1 MVLEPGTLVRVR
13 SRQYLVE
20 EVSPSPTP
28 TDQTL
33 VRLSCIDDDSQ
44 GAPLEVLWEKEVD
57 RQIIEASSW
66 KDIAKQGFDPPK
78 QFSAY
83 LHTLRWNLVTSTN
96 PRLFQAPYRAGIQVK
111 AYQLEPLRKAL
122 QLPRA
127 NLFIADD
134 VGLGKTIEA
143 GLILRELI
151 MRQKVRTV
159 VVASP
164 PSVVLQWRDE
174 LENRFGLNFVV
185 FDRDYVLSRRRERGY
200 GVNPW
205 ATHSRFV
212 ISHALLRDEA
222 YSGPLRDWLTEFSPS
237 SLLILDE
244 AHNAAPASGARYAID
259 SAFTRI
265 IRDIAWRF
273 EHRLFLSATPHNG
286 HSNSFAALLEILD
299 PQRFCRGVPP
309 KNPKVL
315 DEVMVRRLKDDLRE
329 IGEDFPVRKVIQVD
343 IDGLSLQ
350 SAELKLSSLL
360 SDYRNARDS
369 RLRDAAKSIQ
379 IASGL
384 VTTSLQKRLLSSVE
398 AFALTLGVHRRAFD
412 KRLTE
417 SRTSADHVPAEQDL
431 SLLGSPPDSDD
442 ERAELSEDDV
452 RAEEE
457 TQLETATIHTLPAQG
472 RVAESAQLLK
482 ETALLDQMEEIA
494 GQARGLPDARIDW
507 FIKWIRQNMCP
518 GLPALGKRAARG
530 AAASWN
536 ERRVIIFTEYADT
549 KRYLL
554 QQLSSAIADTDGAEL
569 RIGTFHG
576 GMDEKSREEVKRAF
590 NTDPKKHPLRILIA
604 TDAAREGINLQN
616 HCADLFHFDVPWNP
630 SRMEQRNGRIDRKL
644 QRAPEVRCYYFV
656 YKQRPEDRVLEVL
669 VKKTETIQRELG
681 SLSPVIEKRLKF
693 GIRREE
699 IDSITRDIQAEDL
712 RPDLKA
718 SVDEELEAVR
728 RRRNELSG
736 QLEQLQDIL
745 ARSKQSLSLSEDHFR
760 SAISRSLELLDSE
773 PLKKVDSRNGDES
786 KVQRWKFPDLDRRP
800 GADPTWVDTLDTL
813 RSPRKKDQKIWDW
826 RKEAPLRPVV
836 FENLGTLDD
845 DVVHLHLEHRV
856 TQRLLNRFLTQ
867 GFVHD
872 DLSRACVSQTRD
884 AIPRVILLGRLSM
897 YGPRA
902 ARLHDELVA
911 VTARWTEPE
920 TRKEPLKPYAEDSEE
935 KTLSLLEESL
945 ADARLHEVRDQV
957 KHRLAH
963 SAERDVRELL
973 DYLQH
978 RAERLAARANEKLK
992 ARGEKEA
999 QDLTEI
1005 IQAQRKRIAEA
1016 VKRFETDRQ
1025 LVLSFKD
1032 PMEISQL
1039 EADHRHWEKR
1049 LKLSEEELKREPTRI
1064 RDTYVVKATRI
1075 EPVGLVYLWP
1085 ISG

>member
-1 MVLEPGTLVRVR
+1 MALEPGTLVRVR

-20 EVSPSPTP
+20 EVTPAPTLIE
-28 TDQTL
+28 QTL

-57 RQIIEASSW
+57 RQIIETSSW
-66 KDIAKQGFDPPK
+66 KDIAKRGFDPPR

-159 VVASP
+159 VVACP
-164 PSVVLQWRDE
+164 PSVILQWKDE

-185 FDRDYVLSRRRERGY
+185 FDRDYVLGKRRERGY

-205 ATHSRFV
+205 ATHSRFI

-222 YSGPLRDWLTEFSPS
+222 YSGPLRDWLGEFSPS

-265 IRDIAWRF
+265 VRDIAWRF

-299 PQRFCRGVPP
+299 PQRFCRGVPL

-329 IGEDFPVRKVIQVD
+329 IGEDFPLRKVIQVD
-343 IDGLSLQ
+343 IDGLPAE
-350 SAELKLSSLL
+350 SAELKLSNLL

-369 RLRDAAKSIQ
+369 RLKDAARSIQ

-384 VTTSLQKRLLSSVE
+384 VTTSLQKRLLSSIE
-398 AFALTLGVHRRAFD
+398 AFALTLGVHRKAFD
-412 KRLTE
+412 KRLAE
-417 SRTSADHVPAEQDL
+417 SKASADHVPSEQDL
-431 SLLGSPPDSDD
+431 LLLASPPGSDD
-442 ERAELSEDDV
+442 ERAEVSEDEV
-452 RAEEE
+452 SAEE
-457 TQLETATIHTLPAQG
+457 QGQIETATLHTITGQG
-472 RVAESAQLLK
+472 KAAESRQLLTEK
-482 ETALLDQMEEIA
+482 ALLDEMEQIA
-494 GQARGLPDARIDW
+494 DQARGLADARIRW
-507 FIKWIRQNMCP
+507 FVQWIRRNMCP
-518 GLPALGKRAARG
+518 GLPELGKRSAGGTVAK
-530 AAASWN
+530 WN

-554 QQLSSAIADTDGAEL
+554 QQLSAAIADTERAET

-576 GMDEKSREEVKRAF
+576 GMDDESREEVKRAF

-656 YKQRPEDRVLEVL
+656 YKQRPEDRVLQVL

-693 GIRREE
+693 GIRRDE
-699 IDSITRDIQAEDL
+699 IDSITKEIEAEDL
-712 RPDLKA
+712 PKDFKA
-718 SVDEELEAVR
+718 SVDEELEAIR
-728 RRRNELSG
+728 QRRNELSG
-736 QLEQLQDIL
+736 QLTQLQDIL
-745 ARSKQSLSLSEDHFR
+745 AKSKESLALSEDHFR
-760 SAISRSLELLDSE
+760 SAISRSLELLGSE
-773 PLKKVDSRNGDES
+773 PLKKVDGPNGDGS
-786 KVQRWKFPDLDRRP
+786 KVQRWKFPELDRRA

-813 RSPRKKDQKIWDW
+813 RPPRRKDQKIWEW
-826 RKEAPLRPVV
+826 RKEAPIRPVV
-836 FENLGTLDD
+836 FENLGTLDE

-867 GFVHD
+867 GLVQD

-897 YGPRA
+897 YGTRA

-911 VTARWTEPE
+911 VTARWTDPQI
-920 TRKEPLKPYAEDSEE
+920 RKEALKPYAEDSEE
-935 KTLSLLEESL
+935 KTLTLLEESL
-945 ADARLHEVRDQV
+945 ADPRLHEVQDQV
-957 KHRLAH
+957 KHKLAN
-963 SAERDVRELL
+963 SAERDVKELL
-973 DYLQH
+973 DYLEQ
-978 RAERLAARANEKLK
+978 RAERLATRAIEKLK

-999 QDLTEI
+999 QDLAEI
-1005 IQAQRKRIAEA
+1005 IQAQRKRIADA
-1016 VKRFETDRQ
+1016 VRKFETDRQ
-1025 LVLSFKD
+1025 LGLSFKD
-1032 PMEISQL
+1032 PMEVSQL

-1049 LKLSEEELKREPTRI
+1049 LKLSEEELNREPARI
-1064 RDTYVVKATRI
+1064 RESYLVKARRI

>member
-1 MVLEPGTLVRVR
+1 MIAPGLEISVDCCAWSDFEQMVLEPGTLVRVR

-20 EVSPSPTP
+20 EVTSAPAPSE
-28 TDQTL
+28 QTL

-57 RQIIEASSW
+57 RQIIEAGSW
-66 KDIAKQGFDPPK
+66 KDIARRGFDPPR

-159 VVASP
+159 VVACP
-164 PSVVLQWRDE
+164 PSVILQWKDE

-185 FDRDYVLSRRRERGY
+185 FDRNYVLSKRRERGY

-205 ATHSRFV
+205 ATHSRFI

-222 YSGPLRDWLTEFSPS
+222 YSGPLRDWLREFSPS

-244 AHNAAPASGARYAID
+244 AHNAAPASGAQYAID

-265 IRDIAWRF
+265 VRDIAWRF

-299 PQRFCRGVPP
+299 PQRFCRGVPL

-329 IGEDFPVRKVIQVD
+329 IGEDFPLRKVIQVD
-343 IDGLSLQ
+343 IDGLPAE
-350 SAELKLSSLL
+350 SAELRLSNLL

-369 RLRDAAKSIQ
+369 RLKDAAKSIQ

-384 VTTSLQKRLLSSVE
+384 VTTSLQKRLLSSIE
-398 AFALTLGVHRRAFD
+398 GFALTLGVHRRAFD
-412 KRLTE
+412 KRLAE
-417 SRTSADHVPAEQDL
+417 SKTSADHVPSEQDL
-431 SLLGSPPDSDD
+431 SLLGSPPGSDD
-442 ERAELSEDDV
+442 ERAEVSEDDV
-452 RAEEE
+452 NAEEE
-457 TQLETATIHTLPAQG
+457 SQVETATLHTISGQG
-472 RVAESAQLLK
+472 KAAESRQLLTEK
-482 ETALLDQMEEIA
+482 ALLDEMEQIA
-494 GQARGLPDARIDW
+494 DQARGLADARIRW
-507 FIKWIRQNMCP
+507 FVQWIRQNMCP
-518 GLPALGKRAARG
+518 GLPELGKRVTGGTVAN
-530 AAASWN
+530 WN
-536 ERRVIIFTEYADT
+536 ERRVIVFTEYADT

-554 QQLSSAIADTDGAEL
+554 QQLSAVIADTDRAEA
-569 RIGTFHG
+569 RIATFHG
-576 GMDEKSREEVKRAF
+576 GMDDESREEVKRAF

-656 YKQRPEDRVLEVL
+656 YKQRPEDRVLQVL
-669 VKKTETIQRELG
+669 VKKTETIQQELG

-693 GIRREE
+693 GIRRDD
-699 IDSITRDIQAEDL
+699 IDSITKEIEAEDL
-712 RPDLKA
+712 PWELKA
-718 SVDEELEAVR
+718 SVDEELETIR
-728 RRRNELSG
+728 QRRNELSG
-736 QLEQLQDIL
+736 ELAQLQDIL
-745 ARSKQSLSLSEDHFR
+745 AKSKESLALSEDHFR
-760 SAISRSLELLDSE
+760 SAISCSLELLGSD
-773 PLKKVDSRNGDES
+773 PLKKVDGPNGDGS
-786 KVQRWKFPDLDRRP
+786 KVQRWKFPELDRRA

-813 RSPRKKDQKIWDW
+813 RPPRRKDQKIWEW
-826 RKEAPLRPVV
+826 RKEAPIRPVV
-836 FENLGTLDD
+836 FENLGTLDE

-897 YGPRA
+897 YGARA

-911 VTARWTEPE
+911 VTARWTDPQI
-920 TRKEPLKPYAEDSEE
+920 RKEALKPYAEDSEG
-935 KTLSLLEESL
+935 KTLTFLEESL
-945 ADARLHEVRDQV
+945 ADPRLHEVQEQV
-957 KHRLAH
+957 KHKLAS
-963 SAERDVRELL
+963 SAEQDVSDLL
-973 DYLQH
+973 DHLEQ
-978 RAERLAARANEKLK
+978 RAERLAARAIEKLE
-992 ARGEKEA
+992 GERTQGSTRSCRNYPNPA
-999 QDLTEI
+999 Q
-1005 IQAQRKRIAEA
+1005 
-1016 VKRFETDRQ
+1016 TDCGSDQ
-1025 LVLSFKD
+1025 
-1032 PMEISQL
+1032 
-1039 EADHRHWEKR
+1039 
-1049 LKLSEEELKREPTRI
+1049 
-1064 RDTYVVKATRI
+1064 
-1075 EPVGLVYLWP
+1075 
-1085 ISG
+1085 

>member
-1 MVLEPGTLVRVR
+1 VILEPGTLVRVR

-20 EVSPSPTP
+20 DVTPAPAPS
-28 TDQTL
+28 DQTL

-44 GAPLEVLWEKEVD
+44 GAPLEVFWEKEVD

-66 KDIAKQGFDPPK
+66 RDIAKRGFDPPA

-96 PRLFQAPYRAGIQVK
+96 PCLFQAPYRAGIQVK

-122 QLPRA
+122 QLPRV

-159 VVASP
+159 VVACP
-164 PSVVLQWRDE
+164 PSVILQWKDE

-185 FDRDYVLSRRRERGY
+185 FDRDYVLGKRRERGY

-222 YSGPLRDWLTEFSPS
+222 YSGPVRDWLGEFAPS

-265 IRDIAWRF
+265 VRDIAWRF

-299 PQRFCRGVPP
+299 PQRFCRGVPLKSP
-309 KNPKVL
+309 KIL

-329 IGEDFPVRKVIQVD
+329 IGEDFPLRKVIQVD
-343 IDGLSLQ
+343 IAGLPVESP
-350 SAELKLSSLL
+350 ELKLSNLL
-360 SDYRNARDS
+360 SDYRAARDS
-369 RLRDAAKSIQ
+369 RLKDAAKSVQ

-384 VTTSLQKRLLSSVE
+384 VTTSLQKRLLSSIE
-398 AFALTLGVHRRAFD
+398 AFALTLGVHRKAFE
-412 KRLTE
+412 KRLAE
-417 SRTSADHVPAEQDL
+417 RQMSVEQVPSELDL
-431 SLLGSPPDSDD
+431 SLLVSPPGSDD
-442 ERAELSEDDV
+442 ERAEVSEDDV

-457 TQLETATIHTLPAQG
+457 SQIEMATLQTVAGQD
-472 RVAESAQLLK
+472 RVAESAQLLREK
-482 ETALLDQMEEIA
+482 ALLDEMEHIA
-494 GQARGLPDARIDW
+494 DQARGLTDSRIKW
-507 FIKWIRQNMCP
+507 FVGWIRQNMCP
-518 GLPALGKRAARG
+518 GLPELGRRLARG
-530 AAASWN
+530 TVANWN

-549 KRYLL
+549 KRYLQ
-554 QQLSSAIADTDGAEL
+554 QQLSAAIADTDRAEA

-576 GMDEKSREEVKRAF
+576 GMDDDSREEVKRAF
-590 NTDPKKHPLRILIA
+590 NTDPKKNHLRILIA

-656 YKQRPEDRVLEVL
+656 YKQRPEDRVLQVL
-669 VKKTETIQRELG
+669 VRKTETIQRELG

-693 GIRREE
+693 GIRRDE
-699 IDSITRDIQAEDL
+699 IESITKEIEAEDL
-712 RPDLKA
+712 PKDLKA
-718 SVDEELEAVR
+718 SVNEELEAIR
-728 RRRNELSG
+728 QRRNELSG
-736 QLEQLQDIL
+736 ELAQLQDIL
-745 ARSKQSLSLSEDHFR
+745 AKSKDSLALSEDHFR
-760 SAISRSLELLDSE
+760 SALSCSLELLRSE
-773 PLKKVDSRNGDES
+773 PLKKIGSPNGDES
-786 KVQRWKFPDLDRRP
+786 KVQRWKFPELDRRA

-813 RSPRKKDQKIWDW
+813 RTPRRKDQKIWEW
-826 RKEAPLRPVV
+826 RKEAPIRPVV
-836 FENLGTLDD
+836 FENLGTLDE

-911 VTARWTEPE
+911 VTARWTDPE
-920 TRKEPLKPYAEDSEE
+920 IRKEPLKPYAEDSEE
-935 KTLSLLEESL
+935 KTLNLLEDSL
-945 ADARLHEVRDQV
+945 ADPRLHEVQDQV
-957 KHRLAH
+957 KHKLAN
-963 SAERDVRELL
+963 SAERDVKELL
-973 DYLQH
+973 SYLEE
-978 RAERLAARANEKLK
+978 RSERLANRAIEKLK
-992 ARGEKEA
+992 ARGDKEA
-999 QDLTEI
+999 QDLAEI
-1005 IQAQRKRIAEA
+1005 IQAQRKRIADA
-1016 VKRFETDRQ
+1016 IKRFETDRQ

-1032 PMEISQL
+1032 PMEVSQL

-1049 LKLSEEELKREPTRI
+1049 LKLSDDELSREPTRI
-1064 RDTYVVKATRI
+1064 RESYSVKAQRI
-1075 EPVGLVYLWP
+1075 EPVGLIYLWP